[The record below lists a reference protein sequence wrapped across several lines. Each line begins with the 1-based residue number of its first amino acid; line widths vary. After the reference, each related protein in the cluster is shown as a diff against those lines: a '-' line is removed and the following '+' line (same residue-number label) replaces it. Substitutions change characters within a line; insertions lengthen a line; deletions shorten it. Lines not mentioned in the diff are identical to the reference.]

1 MGSFDGKR
9 WRAYLDEEAQEIRD
23 EKLDHLKRN
32 YNGPSDFLKKK
43 LKEEDVLS
51 VEQKI
56 QKIESEIDEKKD
68 DLEKFRQIQ
77 RQREVQDKLRD
88 KKELLK
94 EKQKK
99 LRKVQRSGY
108 GSEVDAWY
116 VAASRA
122 WKRCVKSAEH
132 PKTDH
137 ESAVEAFEDKNLAGR
152 VRAWKDRE
160 LDKQVD
166 VDELV
171 EDVERLQDQVADLNS
186 GREDWF
192 LDVQSVEVTQ

>member
-1 MGSFDGKR
+1 MGNFDGQR
-9 WRAYLDEEAQEIRD
+9 WRPYLDKEAQEIRD
-23 EKLDHLKRN
+23 EKIDHLKRN
-32 YNGPSDFLKKK
+32 YNGPSDFIKQK
-43 LKEEDVLS
+43 LKEEDALTI
-51 VEQKI
+51 EQKI
-56 QKIESEIDEKKD
+56 QKIKSEIDEKKD

-77 RQREVQDKLRD
+77 RQREMQDKLRD

-137 ESAVEAFEDKNLAGR
+137 ESPVEAFEAKNMAGK
-152 VRAWKDRE
+152 VQAWKNRH

-171 EDVERLQDQVADLNS
+171 EDVERLQDEVAELNGGS
-186 GREDWF
+186 EDWF